1 VPRKPTPRL
10 RRQTGRYLTTVNGE
24 QHKLSTDKAEAEK
37 AFHELMARGTAPD
50 PNDTGPRPSLKHLVG
65 LYPDQAR
72 LTEVPETYEVQRR
85 YLVGFCRF
93 VGNRKAR
100 YVRVTHVKDWVAAD
114 HPRRAGRKTV
124 TGKWGES
131 TRAVATSTV
140 VALFNWAVEE
150 QRLAASPI
158 KGIKRGRFKR
168 RGRILPPEHKA
179 KLLEAADAHLCDFLT
194 LLSLTGA
201 RPFSEIGKLTA
212 AGIDWENGLVL
223 PAEHKTEKK
232 GKSRVIVLV
241 PEAVAIL
248 KRLAEVHPH
257 GLLVRTRRGN
267 SWTRQVMNLA
277 MRRAARRAGLPPYT
291 SYDLRR
297 TFLPAGLAR
306 GLSANVMARLA
317 GNTPGTINK
326 HYDSLHLR
334 LDALKAAAK
343 TVAG

>member
-1 VPRKPTPRL
+1 MPRKPTIWL
-10 RRQTGRYLTTVNGE
+10 RRQTGWYMTTVNGE
-24 QHKLSTDKAEAEK
+24 QHKLSKDPKEAEK

-50 PNDTGPRPSLKHLVG
+50 PNESGPRPSLKHLVG
-65 LYPDQAR
+65 LYLDQAQ
-72 LTEVPETYEVQRR
+72 LTKAPETYEVQRR

-93 VGNRKAR
+93 VGNKKAPD
-100 YVRVTHVKDWVAAD
+100 VRVTHVKDWVAAD
-114 HPRRAGRKTV
+114 HERRSGRKTV

-131 TRAVATSTV
+131 TRALAISTV
-140 VALFNWAVEE
+140 IALFNWAVEE

-168 RGRILPPEHKA
+168 RERILPPEHKA
-179 KLLEAADAHLCDFLT
+179 RLFEAADPQLRDFLT

-248 KRLAEVHPH
+248 RRLAEAHPH
-257 GLLVRTRRGN
+257 GFLVRTRRGN
-267 SWTRQVMNLA
+267 PWTRQVMNLA
-277 MRRAARRAGLPPYT
+277 MKRAAKRAGLPAYT

-297 TFLPAGLAR
+297 TFITDGLAK
-306 GLSANVMARLA
+306 GLSANVMAQLA
-317 GNTPGTINK
+317 GNTPATINK

-334 LDALKAAAK
+334 LDALKAAAR